1 MKKIAA
7 LLVLVLLIFGI
18 IIINS
23 CKKEPVIPTL
33 TTSAVTN
40 ITVNS
45 GTTGGVISKDGGA
58 AVTARGVCWGT
69 TASPT
74 ISGSHTT
81 DDKGT
86 GSFTSNITDLTPNT
100 LYHVRAYATNSVG
113 TAYGNDV
120 TFTTTLIVVATLTT
134 TVVSSITLT
143 TAVSG
148 GNIISDGGGTITAR
162 GTCWA
167 TAANPTI
174 TDSKTTDGT
183 GTGTFTSN
191 LTGLSAGTTY
201 YVRAYATNSAGT
213 AYGND
218 LSFATTATLPTLT
231 TTAVTSITLTTA
243 VSGGTITSN
252 GGTLITVSGICW
264 GTTTNPS
271 ITGSHSTDGTTTGS
285 FTSNLTGLS
294 AGDTYHVRAY
304 ATNSAGTA
312 YGNDVSFTTT
322 TTVAT
327 LTTAVP
333 TSITLTTAVSGRTIT
348 SNGGALITVSCI
360 CWGTALNPSITDSH
374 STDGT
379 ATGSFT
385 SNLTGLSA
393 GTTYHIRAYATNS
406 AGTAYG
412 NDVSFTTTTTV
423 ATLTT
428 PAITSITLTT
438 AVSGGTITS
447 NGGALIT
454 VSGICWAT
462 TPNPVATGSHT
473 TDGTATGSFTSNLTG
488 LSAGTTYHVRA
499 YATNNAGT
507 GYGND
512 VLFTT
517 TTAPSVP
524 TLTTTAVTSIATTT
538 AVSGGTITSNGGAL
552 ITVSGICWSTS
563 VTPTV
568 AGSHSTD
575 GTSTGSFSS
584 TMTGLSSGT
593 TYYVRAYA
601 TNSAGTAYGNQ
612 QSFTTVHET
621 GTLNDNDGNV
631 YNTVKIG
638 NQWWMAENLKTTKL
652 NDNTAITNIT
662 VDATWAGDS
671 ILLTPA
677 YCWMSN
683 DQATYKPLYGAMY
696 NWFTVNT
703 GNLCPAGWHVPTDGE
718 FNTLELYLGIPS
730 AQIDNWGWRGID

>member
-201 YVRAYATNSAGT
+201 HVRAYATNSAGT

-348 SNGGALITVSCI
+348 SNGGALITVSGI

-428 PAITSITLTT
+428 AAITSITLTT

-612 QSFTTVHET
+612 QSFTTVHAT
-621 GTLNDNDGNV
+621 GTLNDN
-631 YNTVKIG
+631 
-638 NQWWMAENLKTTKL
+638 
-652 NDNTAITNIT
+652 
-662 VDATWAGDS
+662 
-671 ILLTPA
+671 
-677 YCWMSN
+677 
-683 DQATYKPLYGAMY
+683 
-696 NWFTVNT
+696 
-703 GNLCPAGWHVPTDGE
+703 
-718 FNTLELYLGIPS
+718 
-730 AQIDNWGWRGID
+730 

>member
-201 YVRAYATNSAGT
+201 HVRAYATNSAGT

-252 GGTLITVSGICW
+252 GGALITVSGVCW
-264 GTTTNPS
+264 GT
-271 ITGSHSTDGTTTGS
+271 
-285 FTSNLTGLS
+285 S
-294 AGDTYHVRAY
+294 ASPTI
-304 ATNSAGTA
+304 AG
-312 YGNDVSFTTT
+312 
-322 TTVAT
+322 
-327 LTTAVP
+327 
-333 TSITLTTAVSGRTIT
+333 
-348 SNGGALITVSCI
+348 
-360 CWGTALNPSITDSH
+360 SH

-385 SNLTGLSA
+385 SNITGLSG
-393 GTTYHIRAYATNS
+393 GTTYHVRAYATNN

-412 NDVSFTTTTTV
+412 NDLSFTTSVTV
-423 ATLTT
+423 PTLTT
-428 PAITSITLTT
+428 AAITSITLTT

-524 TLTTTAVTSIATTT
+524 TLTTIAVTSIATTT

-730 AQIDNWGWRGID
+730 AQIDNWGWRGTDQGDQMKNTTGWASGQNGTNTSGFSALPGGYRYAADGAFNAVGILTYWWSSTELDATRSWYRRLDGSNSDIYKAATEKRGGKYVRCVKN